1 MTPEELYSQFKQLA
15 EQMGIVFIE
24 GQGDFVG
31 GYCTV
36 KSERF
41 IVLNKIQSL
50 NQRLRVLAES
60 FKKMNLQNLY
70 IVPVLRDFIESDH
83 LLE

>member
-1 MTPEELYSQFKQLA
+1 MGPEELYFQFKQLA

-24 GQGDFVG
+24 GEGDFVG

-36 KSERF
+36 NSEQF
-41 IVLNKIQSL
+41 IVLNKIQPL

-60 FKKMNLQNLY
+60 FKKLNIQSRY
-70 IVPVLRDFIESDH
+70 IVPVLRDFIESNQDFD
-83 LLE
+83 